1 MSRVMAH
8 ALRRHWLRRVGV
20 ALCAATGLGMLAACS
35 DSATVSTPTEAAR
48 DTVQQPAGGAMQS
61 AEVYQQIRLLVGDAK
76 ASNASFCRKVPLGHR
91 PCGGPES
98 YLVYSAEGIDEPKL
112 LALVAQYGSLRQA
125 EHQAS
130 GMMSTCEVIPEPGID
145 WADGV
150 CKAGAAGDAF

>member
-1 MSRVMAH
+1 
-8 ALRRHWLRRVGV
+8 
-20 ALCAATGLGMLAACS
+20 
-35 DSATVSTPTEAAR
+35 
-48 DTVQQPAGGAMQS
+48 MQS
-61 AEVYQQIRLLVGDAK
+61 AEVYQQIRGLVGDAK

-98 YLVYSAEGIDEPKL
+98 YLVYSAEGIDETKL

-130 GMMSTCEVIPEPGID
+130 GMLSTCEVIPEPGID

-150 CKAGAAGDAF
+150 CKAGAAGNAF